1 MGNESTSNWIAGA
14 SVYSGR
20 PDPTW
25 PVDAGAA
32 ARLVRQ
38 WEALPVTSDARKAA
52 PALGYRGCF
61 LRDAAGH
68 EWRAFRGI
76 AETDRDGRRDV
87 RQDADRTFE
96 RALLATAPAGLLPP
110 HIAD

>member
-1 MGNESTSNWIAGA
+1 MESGSTSRWIAGA

-25 PVDAGAA
+25 EVDDAAA

-38 WEALPVTSDARKAA
+38 WEALPVTNEQQPPA
-52 PALGYRGCF
+52 PPLGYRGCF
-61 LRDAAGH
+61 LRDAANH
-68 EWRAFRGI
+68 EWRAFRGV
-76 AETDRDGRRDV
+76 AVTDRNGRRDA
-87 RQDADRTFE
+87 RRDADRAFE